1 MSKAFKGKTCVYC
14 ARVAC
19 SSTGDHVFAREF
31 FPKNK
36 RADLPKVPAC
46 EACNQAKSRLEHY
59 LTAVLPFAGRHADA
73 SSVLNEMV
81 PPRLAK
87 NRRLHAALSASQ
99 GRAWV
104 KQGGMLRP
112 TLTLHLDAQQFEG
125 LLRYVVRGLVAFH
138 WNTVVPSDY
147 AVGVA
152 VWTEEGERLIT
163 AALPKRGRAIARATW
178 GDGAFEYEGAQAID
192 DPHLSIWRLHL
203 YGGAVLGG
211 DSAGATDTNSRVW
224 VMTSREAVPDLF
236 RY

>member
-1 MSKAFKGKTCVYC
+1 MSKAFKGKTSVYC
-14 ARVAC
+14 AQPEC

-31 FPKNK
+31 FPKSK

-46 EACNQAKSRLEHY
+46 AACNQAKSRLEHY

-73 SSVLNEMV
+73 SNVLNEMV

-87 NRRLHAALSASQ
+87 NRKLHAALAASQ

-104 KQGGMLRP
+104 EEGGLLQP
-112 TLTLHLDAQQFEG
+112 TMTLHLDAQQFEG

-138 WNTVVPSDY
+138 WNTIIPPDY

-152 VWTEEGERLIT
+152 VLTEEGERLIT
-163 AALPKRGRAIARATW
+163 AALPKRGRAVARASW
-178 GDGAFEYEGAQAID
+178 GDGAFEYEGAQAFD
-192 DPHLSIWRLHL
+192 DPHLSLWRLRI
-203 YGGAVLGG
+203 YGGAVLAG
-211 DSAGATDTNSRVW
+211 DPAETTDTSPTVW
-224 VMTSREAVPDLF
+224 AMTSRNAASDLF